1 MATEEPK
8 ATAEESTTTVEEPTT
23 ATETSGATTET
34 EATAD
39 EPVAVVKGPHT
50 SLWRIDVRQVVY
62 TALGIALYAVLNI
75 IFNFVQLPN
84 AGGGAI
90 AFRPG
95 IVIPLLFG
103 GLFGPSVG
111 LLVGGLGNIISDLIS
126 YHSFY
131 WNWDVGNALIGLI
144 TGLVVIYTAGRYRR
158 KRAIIFAEVASFIA
172 IVVGLAFA
180 SYTDVWVSKISFGAA
195 TGEFLIAA
203 IPDLINGL
211 ILLPILLVA
220 YNAAI
225 RQRGRA

>member
-1 MATEEPK
+1 MATEESK
-8 ATAEESTTTVEEPTT
+8 ATTEESTATVEESTTATEASTATVDEPT
-23 ATETSGATTET
+23 AAVEGA
-34 EATAD
+34 
-39 EPVAVVKGPHT
+39 HT

-75 IFNFVQLPN
+75 IFNFIQLPN

-103 GLFGPSVG
+103 SLFGPSVG
-111 LLVGGLGNIISDLIS
+111 LLVGGLGNIIGDLIS

-144 TGLVVIYTAGRYRR
+144 TGLVVIYTAGRYRHT
-158 KRAIIFAEVASFIA
+158 RAIIFAEVASFIA
-172 IVVGLAFA
+172 IVVGIAFA
-180 SYTDVWVSKISFGAA
+180 SYTDIWVSKISFGAA
-195 TGEFLIAA
+195 TGELVIAA

-211 ILLPILLVA
+211 ILLPILIVA

-225 RQRGRA
+225 RRRGRA